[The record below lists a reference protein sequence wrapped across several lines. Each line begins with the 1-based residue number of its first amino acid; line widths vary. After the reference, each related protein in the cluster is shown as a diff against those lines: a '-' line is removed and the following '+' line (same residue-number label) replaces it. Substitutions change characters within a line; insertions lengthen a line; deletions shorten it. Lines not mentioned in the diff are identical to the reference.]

1 MRRVSNGRN
10 TVVSVLTAIAF
21 VVLACP
27 AAAQTGGLGVRGGL
41 SIEPDQV
48 FVGAHYETAAI
59 VDRVHFKPNLEI
71 GFGEDFTLI
80 ALNFEGVYK
89 FPDQG
94 RPWNVYVG
102 GGPGLNI
109 AKVEDDSNTGA
120 GFNFLGGIETERGLA
135 FEVKFGVADSPTVKF
150 SVGYTFR

>member
-1 MRRVSNGRN
+1 MSSVQKRRN
-10 TVVSVLTAIAF
+10 TVALVLFASAF
-21 VVLACP
+21 VVLASP
-27 AAAQTGGLGVRGGL
+27 AAAQEQGFGVRGGL

-48 FVGAHYETAAI
+48 YFGGHYETAPI
-59 VDRVHFKPNLEI
+59 VDRVHFKPNIEI

-94 RPWNVYVG
+94 TWNAYAG
-102 GGPGLNI
+102 GGPSLSISNF
-109 AKVEDDSNTGA
+109 ENDSDTGA
-120 GFNFLGGIETERGLA
+120 GFNLLAGIETERGLG

-150 SVGYTFR
+150 AVLYSFR